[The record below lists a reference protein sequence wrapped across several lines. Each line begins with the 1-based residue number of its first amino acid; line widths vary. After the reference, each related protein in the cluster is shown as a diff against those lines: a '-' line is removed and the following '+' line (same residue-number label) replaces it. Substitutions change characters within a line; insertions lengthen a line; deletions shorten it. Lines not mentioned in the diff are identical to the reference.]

1 MTDQAIAKI
10 NAEMQKN
17 PSDPYTEIIG
27 HYVID
32 RCMNESAAA
41 KVCADKKTLKGAM
54 EAVMTEAR
62 KAIPKNHGSGV
73 GVYMPPGDVFGAV
86 DRYFGLPI
94 DLAAQQKAMS
104 TAGGAAHTQPAP
116 PEPPAKVKFDLA
128 DFF

>member
-1 MTDQAIAKI
+1 MIDEAIEKI

-32 RCMNESAAA
+32 RCMDEAFAA

-54 EAVMTEAR
+54 EAVKGRAKKTA
-62 KAIPKNHGSGV
+62 SG
-73 GVYMPPGDVFGAV
+73 GVAVLLPCHVFDEV
-86 DRYFGLPI
+86 DKYFGLPT
-94 DLAAQQKAMS
+94 DLAAQQKAMLAAS
-104 TAGGAAHTQPAP
+104 GAAPAQPSPPAP
-116 PEPPAKVKFDLA
+116 PARVKFDLE

>member
-1 MTDQAIAKI
+1 MIDKAIEKI

-32 RCMNESAAA
+32 RCMDETAAA

-54 EAVMTEAR
+54 DAVKNRAR
-62 KAIPKNHGSGV
+62 KTATGGV
-73 GVYMPPGDVFGAV
+73 AVLLPCHVFDEV
-86 DRYFGLPI
+86 NKYFGLPL
-94 DLAAQQKAMS
+94 DLAAQQKVMS
-104 TAGGAAHTQPAP
+104 TAGGAAPIQPVS